1 MGRIALA
8 LRWIVKNQTWQT
20 FVPVLLASVD
30 WVHGLRFV
38 SLLRFVPWEVLQD
51 GPCGIDP
58 PIARYRR
65 SLPMSVHNSDYSLSN
80 RHNLLSGGRLRFD
93 CTNVSGS
100 LVTPDTHT
108 VVKLVN

>member
-38 SLLRFVPWEVLQD
+38 
-51 GPCGIDP
+51 
-58 PIARYRR
+58 
-65 SLPMSVHNSDYSLSN
+65 
-80 RHNLLSGGRLRFD
+80 
-93 CTNVSGS
+93 
-100 LVTPDTHT
+100 
-108 VVKLVN
+108 